1 MITFGDIK
9 LDTFAVL
16 DNAQKSCELKMP
28 ECKLCIDYGGK
39 IDVDV
44 VDSQMAGSAPNVA
57 IGLARMKMKT
67 GVVSVMGEDGTRK
80 LALERLGEEGVSTR
94 CIQSVRGQQ
103 SSYSIVLNFK
113 GERTIL
119 TSHIKQR
126 YRIPEKLPRTKWIY
140 VCEMGED
147 YETLYRSI
155 GKYTRERK
163 TFLAINPGSIQIDEK
178 KPSLFQ
184 LIKNS
189 QLIFVNRE
197 EAMKITGEEREIHHL
212 ATALW
217 KLGPKQVVITDGGQG
232 SYGFDG
238 KQLYHCPIYP
248 AKLKEMTGSGDGFAA
263 GYMGALMNGLNMPGA
278 LRWGAINAASVVE
291 HVGPQAGL
299 LATTKIKQ
307 HLKKR
312 PSFNVKE
319 L

>member
-16 DNAQKSCELKMP
+16 DNAIKTCELKMP

-57 IGLARMKMKT
+57 IGLARMKQKT
-67 GVVSVMGEDGTRK
+67 AVVSVMGEDATRQ
-80 LALERLGEEGVSTR
+80 LALERLKTEDVSSR
-94 CIQSVRGQQ
+94 YIQSVRNQQ
-103 SSYSIVLNFK
+103 SSYSIVLNYK

-126 YRIPEKLPRTKWIY
+126 YKIPAKLPRTKWIY

-184 LIKNS
+184 LIKNA
-189 QLIFVNRE
+189 QLIFVNKE
-197 EAMKITGEEREIHHL
+197 EAIKITENSHEIHHL

-217 KLGPKQVVITDGGQG
+217 KLGPKQVVITDGANG

-238 KQLYHCPIYP
+238 EQLYYCPIYP
-248 AKLKEMTGSGDGFAA
+248 AKLKEMTGSGDGFAT

-278 LRWGAINAASVVE
+278 LRWGAINGASVVE

-299 LATTKIKQ
+299 LTTAQIKQ
-307 HLKKR
+307 RLKKR
-312 PSFNVKE
+312 PSFKVTT